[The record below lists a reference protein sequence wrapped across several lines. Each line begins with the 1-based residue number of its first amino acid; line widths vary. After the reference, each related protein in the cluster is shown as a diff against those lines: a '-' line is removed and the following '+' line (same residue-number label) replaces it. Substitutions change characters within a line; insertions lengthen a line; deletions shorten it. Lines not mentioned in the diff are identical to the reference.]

1 MDPVLQQAGVDLAA
15 LAAKN
20 TASSIFDRVRVA
32 RTNREKD
39 QTISELE
46 GIINDLITDKLDLQR
61 VAEVYREAVAAQTI
75 SDEDLAFIAENLVPL
90 LESLGVPD
98 LDKFQP
104 LLSSEFLRIAQAL
117 GFSFKQALGQP
128 LTEVAAAQIAAR
140 LSPPTKGGSQ
150 ATASKP
156 QGRR

>member
-15 LAAKN
+15 LAVKN

-46 GIINDLITDKLDLQR
+46 AIINDLIADKLELQR

-90 LESLGVPD
+90 LESLGVPG
-98 LDKFQP
+98 LDKFRP
-104 LLSSEFLRIAQAL
+104 LVSPEFLRIAQAL
-117 GFSFKQALGQP
+117 GFSFKHALGQP

-140 LSPPTKGGSQ
+140 LSPPTK
-150 ATASKP
+150 ASSRGAPNKP

>member
-46 GIINDLITDKLDLQR
+46 AIINDLIADKLELQR

-75 SDEDLAFIAENLVPL
+75 SDEDLAFIAEHLVPL
-90 LESLGVPD
+90 LATLGVPD

-104 LLSSEFLRIAQAL
+104 LVSSEFLRIAQAL

-128 LTEVAAAQIAAR
+128 LTEVAAAQISAR
-140 LSPPTKGGSQ
+140 LSPTTKAGNRG
-150 ATASKP
+150 APNKP

>member
-1 MDPVLQQAGVDLAA
+1 MDPVLQQAGLDLAA
-15 LAAKN
+15 LAARN

-39 QTISELE
+39 ETISELE
-46 GIINDLITDKLDLQR
+46 AIVNDLIADKLELQR
-61 VAEVYREAVAAQTI
+61 LADVYRESVAAQTI
-75 SDEDLAFIAENLVPL
+75 SDEDLTFIAENLVPL
-90 LESLGVPD
+90 LRTLGVPD

-140 LSPPTKGGSQ
+140 LAPPTKAGNP
-150 ATASKP
+150 ARPSKQ
-156 QGRR
+156 QGRN

>member
-1 MDPVLQQAGVDLAA
+1 MDPVLQRAGVDLAT

-32 RTNREKD
+32 RTSREKD

-46 GIINDLITDKLDLQR
+46 TIINDLIADKVELQR
-61 VAEVYREAVAAQTI
+61 IAEVYREAVAAQTI

-90 LESLGVPD
+90 LENVGVPD
-98 LDKFQP
+98 LDKFHP
-104 LLSSEFLRIAQAL
+104 LVSREFLRIAQAL

-140 LSPPTKGGSQ
+140 LSPPTKAGSPG
-150 ATASKP
+150 APSKP
-156 QGRR
+156 HGRR

>member
-20 TASSIFDRVRVA
+20 TASSIFDRVRAA
-32 RTNREKD
+32 RARRETD
-39 QTISELE
+39 ETVSELE
-46 GIINDLITDKLDLQR
+46 AIVNDLIADKLELQR
-61 VAEVYREAVAAQTI
+61 LAEVYREAVAAQTI
-75 SDEDLAFIAENLVPL
+75 SDDDLAFIAENLVPIL
-90 LESLGVPD
+90 NSLGVPD
-98 LDKFQP
+98 IDQFQP

-140 LSPPTKGGSQ
+140 LSPPNQSGSQ
-150 ATASKP
+150 VRPKK
-156 QGRR
+156 